1 MAYTIWLILGFL
13 LIIGEMFTGDFTLAC
28 IGIGALVA
36 GLVSYLGTSIY
47 WQLGVMAITIIILF
61 FTLRPMVL
69 KYLYK
74 NKQPAKSGIDA
85 LIGKT
90 FTVVEMRGEK
100 PFIKSDADLW
110 EVKAKEPL
118 KKGDSVEVKAVKG
131 ITLIVDKK

>member
-13 LIIGEMFTGDFTLAC
+13 FLIGEMFTGDFTLAC
-28 IGIGALVA
+28 IGIGAFVA
-36 GLVSYLGTSIY
+36 GLTSYLGINIY
-47 WQLGVMAITIIILF
+47 WQLGLMAITIFILF
-61 FTLRPMVL
+61 FTLRPFVL
-69 KYLYK
+69 KYFYK
-74 NKQPAKSGIDA
+74 SKHPTASGIDA

-110 EVKAKEPL
+110 EVKSKETL